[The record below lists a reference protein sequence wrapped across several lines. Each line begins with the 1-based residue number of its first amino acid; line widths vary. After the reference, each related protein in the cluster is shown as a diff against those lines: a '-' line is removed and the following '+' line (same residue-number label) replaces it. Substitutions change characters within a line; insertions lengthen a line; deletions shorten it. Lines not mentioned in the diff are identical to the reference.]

1 MAFFQAETLWV
12 KQLAEGVAALILD
25 VPDRSV
31 NVLSRR
37 VLAELDQALDR
48 VAADDSFRL
57 LVFRSGKPG
66 TFIAGADVHELSRL
80 ASPEEAAELSEIGQ
94 RVFDKLASLP
104 IPTAAIIGGACL
116 GGGLELA
123 LACDYR
129 VVIHNPRTQLG
140 LPEIELG
147 LVPAWGGTQRLQR
160 LIGLERAL
168 RVLLGGHR
176 VGAAEAVRWGLA
188 DGIATENDEAP
199 PECLAHPVKQPRT
212 GLPLRTWRQRVVES
226 NPLGR
231 WLIIRGT
238 ERLLR
243 RRAPDDMPAPWEALQ
258 AVCVGLRQGMS
269 AGLAYERQ
277 AAARLAVTPACRNL
291 VSLFLRNEA
300 ARKPWQG
307 KRRSGPPPVRRV
319 GVVGC
324 GTMGAGI
331 IQLAVLRGCDVVVRE
346 PDEHALGAAIMRLL
360 GLFNQAV
367 ERGILAPSDVPKR
380 LANIHGTTAWKGFA
394 DLDLCIEAVVEN
406 PKTKRS
412 VFREMEKHTSA
423 STILASN
430 TSSLPVTPL
439 GEDLQYP
446 ARVAGL
452 HFFNPVHKM
461 PLVEIAR
468 TPSTKQEVLDELAE
482 WVVGL
487 GKTPVFVRDSPGF
500 IVNRVLVPYLNEA
513 VLLVAEGVRIE
524 RVDEAMR
531 RFGMP
536 MGPLEMLDQVGLD
549 VAADIARSLEPLYA
563 ERLAPNPAF
572 AQMKDK
578 GWLGQKSG
586 VGFYRYHGR
595 RARENGE
602 AARLL
607 RGDAARQAEAAS
619 PEDQMAEARERLVL
633 LMVNEAAMCLG
644 EKVADDADTIDLA
657 MVLGTRWA
665 PHRGGPLR
673 YAQQRGYAAVAEALT
688 ALARRL
694 GPRFAPC
701 AELRRLAVEE
711 PPADA
716 EGRGQTNASG
726 GGA

>member
-1 MAFFQAETLWV
+1 MAFFQTDTLWV
-12 KQLAEGVAALILD
+12 NQLADGVAALIFD

-31 NVLSRR
+31 NVLSPR
-37 VLAELDQALDR
+37 VLADLGEALDR

-80 ASPEEAAELSEIGQ
+80 STPEEAAELSETGQ
-94 RVFDKLASLP
+94 RVFDKLAKLP
-104 IPTAAIIGGACL
+104 VPSAAIIGGACL

-129 VVIHNPRTQLG
+129 VVIDNPRTQLG
-140 LPEIELG
+140 LPEVELG
-147 LVPAWGGTQRLQR
+147 LVPGWGGTQRLPR
-160 LIGLERAL
+160 VVGLERAL
-168 RVLLGGHR
+168 RVILGGHR

-188 DGIATENDEAP
+188 DGIAAESDEAP
-199 PECLAHPVKQPRT
+199 PECLANPVKRPRA
-212 GLPLRTWRQRVVES
+212 GLPLRTWRQRLVES

-231 WLIIRGT
+231 WLIFRGT

-258 AVCVGLRQGMS
+258 AVRTGLKQGMPV
-269 AGLAYERQ
+269 GLAYERE
-277 AAARLAVTPACRNL
+277 AVARLSTTPACRNL
-291 VSLFLRNEA
+291 VSLFLRSEA
-300 ARKPWQG
+300 ARRPWQG
-307 KRRSGPPPVRRV
+307 KHRSGPPPIRRV
-319 GVVGC
+319 GVVGA

-331 IQLAVLRGCDVVVRE
+331 VQLAILKGCDVVVRE
-346 PDEHALGAAIMRLL
+346 PDEPALGAAIMRLL

-367 ERGILAPSDVPKR
+367 EHGILAPADVPKR

-406 PKTKRS
+406 AKTKRS
-412 VFREMEKHTSA
+412 VFREMEKYTSA

-439 GEDLQYP
+439 GEDLQYSG
-446 ARVAGL
+446 RVAGL

-468 TPSTKQEVLDELAE
+468 TPRTKQEVLDELAE

-487 GKTPVFVRDSPGF
+487 GKTPVFVKDSPGF
-500 IVNRVLVPYLNEA
+500 VVNRILVPYLNEA
-513 VLLVAEGVRIE
+513 VLLVAEGMRVA

-536 MGPLEMLDQVGLD
+536 MGPLEVLDQVGLD
-549 VAADIARSLEPLYA
+549 VASDIANA
-563 ERLAPNPAF
+563 LAPVYAGRIEPSPAF
-572 AQMKDK
+572 EQLKER

-586 VGFYRYHGR
+586 VGFYRYHRG
-595 RARENGE
+595 RARANEE

-607 RGDAARQAEAAS
+607 QGASGRQLEAGT
-619 PEDQMAEARERLVL
+619 PEDLMAEARERLVL

-644 EKVADDADTIDLA
+644 EKVADSADTIDLA

-673 YAQQRGYAAVAEALT
+673 YAQQRGFGPVTEALA

-694 GPRFAPC
+694 GPRFEPC
-701 AELRRLAVEE
+701 AELQRLADENR
-711 PPADA
+711 PQINADKH
-716 EGRGQTNASG
+716 G
-726 GGA
+726 